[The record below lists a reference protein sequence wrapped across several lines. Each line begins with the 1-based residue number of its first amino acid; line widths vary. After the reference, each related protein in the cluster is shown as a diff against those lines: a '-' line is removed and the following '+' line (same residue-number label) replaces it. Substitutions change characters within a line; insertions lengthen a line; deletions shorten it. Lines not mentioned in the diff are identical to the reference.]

1 MENETDFKNDFI
13 EKLKSFIN
21 KFKKTIIGFST
32 ILILILAGYSYTN
45 YSNKKKN
52 ENMSELFIKAGIFL
66 SKKDNIKSAELYK
79 KIIISKNK
87 FYAPLSLNYVI
98 DNELGNDNEILQL
111 FEYVEKIKMDK
122 EQKNLIKIKKA
133 LFLIKID
140 KTKAGNKLL
149 QEIISDNSVWKE
161 AVKDILK

>member
-1 MENETDFKNDFI
+1 
-13 EKLKSFIN
+13 
-21 KFKKTIIGFST
+21 
-32 ILILILAGYSYTN
+32 
-45 YSNKKKN
+45 
-52 ENMSELFIKAGIFL
+52 MSELFIKAGIFL

-133 LFLIKID
+133 LFLIKTD